1 MELYTLGSGHYTFQD
16 VKEASRAFT
25 GRRFD
30 HVNYPYAMY
39 IDKNAF
45 DNNYKTILGQTG
57 NWDGNDVIDII
68 LSQYQTARHISRSA
82 IIFFL
87 GQLPPEPIV
96 DECAKVYFE
105 SGYIFKTLLKHIFY
119 SPWSRQSILFLLV
132 ESIYFIHSSRG
143 HIFYATYSRQYI
155 FFILVE
161 AIYFI
166 SPTRG
171 NLFYATFLR

>member
-30 HVNYPYAMY
+30 HINYPYAMY

-68 LSQYQTARHISRSA
+68 LDQYQTARHISKSVL
-82 IIFFL
+82 IFL
-87 GQLPPEPIV
+87 SRISISSLL
-96 DECAKVYFE
+96 
-105 SGYIFKTLLKHIFY
+105 TL
-119 SPWSRQSILFLLV
+119 
-132 ESIYFIHSSRG
+132 
-143 HIFYATYSRQYI
+143 
-155 FFILVE
+155 
-161 AIYFI
+161 
-166 SPTRG
+166 
-171 NLFYATFLR
+171 